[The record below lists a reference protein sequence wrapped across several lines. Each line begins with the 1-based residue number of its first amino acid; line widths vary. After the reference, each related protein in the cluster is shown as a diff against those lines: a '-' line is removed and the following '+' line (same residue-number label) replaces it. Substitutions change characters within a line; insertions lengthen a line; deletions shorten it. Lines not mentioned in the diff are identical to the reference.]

1 MSNSDHDAR
10 PATCAEPNDQPLR
23 ESEEL
28 FRNLSVLSSDWHWE
42 QDEQYRFTFL
52 SPAVGEKTG
61 VKVSLHIGRTRWEL
75 PALNVTEADW
85 AAHRAQLD
93 RREPFFNLEV
103 RRPDGPDGRQY
114 WISVSGEPVFDASGR
129 FRGYRG
135 VGHDI
140 TAQKLAEEQ
149 LRATLRNT
157 PHVAIQWFDEDGR
170 IALWN
175 PASERLYGFRVHE
188 ALGCTIE
195 ELKLSVDGAEGLR
208 EVLQKAHA
216 AQGPIG
222 PMECAFRRRDGS
234 EGIALST
241 VFEIPSHHGRPLFV
255 RMDVDLTERKLA
267 EERLAHLAH
276 HDTLTGLPNRT
287 LFHDRL
293 SLALAQ
299 ARRNGWKVGLLFID
313 LDRFKM
319 VNDTL
324 GHVQGDQLLRTVS
337 ERLVSAIRSGDSVA
351 RLGGDEFAVI
361 LPDMPSSDTAAHVAQ
376 KLLDALAEPVALEQR
391 EMFVSASIGITVS
404 PTDGED
410 PDALIRNADT
420 AMFRAKELGRG
431 GYQFFAASLNER
443 ALHLLDTEH
452 RLRRALERGE
462 FLLHYQP
469 RAEARSGRV
478 LGAEA
483 LLRWAPHA
491 GGVIMPEEF
500 IPILEDTGLIVPV
513 GNWVLRQACAQL
525 ARWDRAGLRWLSVS
539 VNVSPRQFRHAE
551 IVQSLKKVLAET
563 GADPRRI
570 ELEITEGLLM
580 QDTDACAQALREVKA
595 LGVRIAIDDFGTGYS
610 SLSYLKRFA
619 IDSLKIDRS
628 FIRDIPHDLNDAGIA
643 TAVIAMAN
651 KLGLRAVAEGVEMP
665 AQHEFLIGCGC
676 DEVQGFLYSHPL
688 PERELDL
695 FLAARAEPAGA

>member
-1 MSNSDHDAR
+1 MKTSDEYPR
-10 PATCAEPNDQPLR
+10 PAVDPVPDEQQPR
-23 ESEEL
+23 TSEVL
-28 FRNLSVLSSDWHWE
+28 FRSLTALSSDWLWE
-42 QDEQYRFTFL
+42 QNEQYRFTFL
-52 SPAVGEKTG
+52 SPAVGERTG
-61 VKVSLHIGRTRWEL
+61 IDATLHSGRTRWDL
-75 PALNVTEADW
+75 PTLYMTEADW

-103 RRPDGPDGRQY
+103 RCPDRTDGRQR
-114 WISVSGEPVFDASGR
+114 WMSVSGEPVFDASGR

-140 TAQKLAEEQ
+140 TSQKLAEEQ
-149 LRATLRNT
+149 LRATLCNT
-157 PHVAIQWFDEDGR
+157 PHVAIQWYDHDGR
-170 IALWN
+170 VEYWN
-175 PASERLYGFRVHE
+175 PASERMYGVQAQQ
-188 ALGCTIE
+188 ALGFTLE
-195 ELKLSVDGAEGLR
+195 ELLLSVDGAEDFHSVLRRLR
-208 EVLQKAHA
+208 E

-222 PMECAFRRRDGS
+222 PLECGFRRRDGS
-234 EGIALST
+234 VGIALST
-241 VFEIPSHHGRPLFV
+241 LFEIPSHHGRPVFV
-255 RMDVDLTERKLA
+255 RMDVDLTERKHA

-276 HDTLTGLPNRT
+276 HDPLTGLPNRT

-324 GHVQGDQLLRTVS
+324 GHVQGDVLLRTVS
-337 ERLVSAIRSGDSVA
+337 ERLVSAIRAGDSVA

-361 LPDMPSSDTAAHVAQ
+361 LPDMPNSDTAAHVAQ
-376 KLLDALAEPVALEQR
+376 KLLDTLAEPVALEQR
-391 EMFVSASIGITVS
+391 EMYVSASIGITVS

-469 RAEARSGRV
+469 RADARSGRV

-483 LLRWAPHA
+483 LLRWVPSA
-491 GGVIMPEEF
+491 GGVIMPQEF
-500 IPILEDTGLIVPV
+500 VPILEDTGLIVPV
-513 GNWVLRQACAQL
+513 GDWVLRQACAQL

-539 VNVSPRQFRHAE
+539 VNVSPRQFRRAE
-551 IVQSLKKVLAET
+551 IVQSLKNILAET

-580 QDTDACAQALREVKA
+580 QDTDVCAGALREIKE
-595 LGVRIAIDDFGTGYS
+595 LGVRISIDDFGTGYS

-619 IDSLKIDRS
+619 IDGLKIDRS
-628 FIRDIPHDLNDAGIA
+628 FIRDIPHDLNDAEIA
-643 TAVIAMAN
+643 TAVIAMSN
-651 KLGLRAVAEGVEMP
+651 KLGLRVVAEGVELP

-688 PERELDL
+688 PERELDV
-695 FLAARAEPAGA
+695 FLAARAEFASA